1 MASNPITD
9 DNDALNGNHDMTPSS
24 PGEEY
29 QNEAAAIETMS
40 KRFYERYYDCPGFYV
55 GSLINACEEAF
66 SPTVIEERR
75 PVLVYIH
82 HDGSM
87 FSNIF
92 CKLTLCSATIIDYLL
107 ENYIVWPCDVTLEA
121 NRNMLANIWQEMF
134 HDQLLNVFDEKKY
147 PKLIGIKRNFQEQQN
162 DSLAFDYQPVLLLEY
177 DVLAFYHN
185 IETRFGKKI
194 ILELVKNLT
203 LNDAINA
210 FSNNILPLLSQQET
224 KVEICDPSS
233 LLINTILRKLKPQ
246 QVVSLR
252 LTASW
257 YRKQEELS
265 RLARFTN
272 VISLSLLNFQD
283 IRAIEIYRTNFP
295 RLTRLCFWYD
305 NELNFTFFREVLQYL
320 WSSIKR
326 FEVHCPGNFCSHA
339 DQDQYNSLLFPNY
352 DIEYCLFDLSNFPLH
367 PTSDCTKQLPS
378 CFLTAAI
385 GLTKYLLNLQYFQL
399 ITNMDSVSKLLD
411 LNEWIRMTSHCPRLT
426 KITLRVLG
434 RMKADDEMS
443 QKIVEIQNALC
454 TLSQNTQFQVIFH

>member
-1 MASNPITD
+1 
-9 DNDALNGNHDMTPSS
+9 
-24 PGEEY
+24 
-29 QNEAAAIETMS
+29 MS
-40 KRFYERYYDCPGFYV
+40 RRFYERYYDCPGFYV
-55 GSLINACEEAF
+55 GSLINACEVAF

-75 PVLVYIH
+75 PVLVYVH
-82 HDGSM
+82 HDRSM

-92 CKLTLCSATIIDYLL
+92 CHRILCSATIIDYLL
-107 ENYIVWPCDVTLEA
+107 ENYIVWPCDVTLEV

-134 HDQLLNVFDEKKY
+134 HGQLLNEFDEKKY
-147 PKLIGIKRNFQEQQN
+147 PKLIGIKRIVQEQQN
-162 DSLAFDYQPVLLLEY
+162 GSLAPDYQPVLLLEY
-177 DVLAFYHN
+177 DVLAFYRN

-194 ILELVKNLT
+194 ILEIVKNLT

-233 LLINTILRKLKPQ
+233 LFINTMLQKLTPE

-252 LTASW
+252 LTTSW
-257 YRKQEELS
+257 YRTQEELS
-265 RLARFTN
+265 RLTRFTN

-283 IRAIEIYRTNFP
+283 IRSIEIYRTNFP
-295 RLTRLCFWYD
+295 RLTSLCFWYD
-305 NELNFTFFREVLQYL
+305 NELNFTIFRELLQYL
-320 WSSIKR
+320 WYSIKR

-339 DQDQYNSLLFPNY
+339 DQDQYNNLLFANY
-352 DIEYCLFDLSNFPLH
+352 NIEYFLFDLSTFPLP

-378 CFLTAAI
+378 CFLMTAI
-385 GLTKYLLNLQYFQL
+385 DLIKYMLNLRYFQL
-399 ITNMDSVSKLLD
+399 ITNIDSISKLLD
-411 LNEWIRMTSHCPRLT
+411 LNEWVRMTSYCSRLT

-454 TLSQNTQFQVIFH
+454 TLSQNTQFQVIFN

>member
-1 MASNPITD
+1 
-9 DNDALNGNHDMTPSS
+9 
-24 PGEEY
+24 
-29 QNEAAAIETMS
+29 MS
-40 KRFYERYYDCPGFYV
+40 RRFYERYYDCPGFYV
-55 GSLINACEEAF
+55 GSLINACEVAF

-75 PVLVYIH
+75 PVLVYVH
-82 HDGSM
+82 HDRSM

-92 CKLTLCSATIIDYLL
+92 CHRILCSPTIIDYLL
-107 ENYIVWPCDVTLEA
+107 ENYIVWPCDVTLEV

-134 HDQLLNVFDEKKY
+134 HDQLLNEFDEKKY
-147 PKLIGIKRNFQEQQN
+147 PKLIGIKRIVQEQQN
-162 DSLAFDYQPVLLLEY
+162 GSLAPDYQPVLLLEY
-177 DVLAFYHN
+177 DVLAFYRN

-194 ILELVKNLT
+194 ILEIVKNLT

-233 LLINTILRKLKPQ
+233 LFINTMLQKLTPE

-252 LTASW
+252 LTTSW
-257 YRKQEELS
+257 YRTQEELS
-265 RLARFTN
+265 RLTRFTN

-283 IRAIEIYRTNFP
+283 IRSIEIYRTNFP
-295 RLTRLCFWYD
+295 RLTSLCFWYD
-305 NELNFTFFREVLQYL
+305 NELNFTVFRELLQYL
-320 WSSIKR
+320 WYSIKR

-339 DQDQYNSLLFPNY
+339 DQDQCNNLLFANY
-352 DIEYCLFDLSNFPLH
+352 NIEYFLFDLSTFPLP

-378 CFLTAAI
+378 CFLMTAI
-385 GLTKYLLNLQYFQL
+385 DLIKYMLNLRYFQL
-399 ITNMDSVSKLLD
+399 ITNIDSISKLLD
-411 LNEWIRMTSHCPRLT
+411 LNEWVRMTSYCSRLT

-454 TLSQNTQFQVIFH
+454 TLSQNTQFQVIFN